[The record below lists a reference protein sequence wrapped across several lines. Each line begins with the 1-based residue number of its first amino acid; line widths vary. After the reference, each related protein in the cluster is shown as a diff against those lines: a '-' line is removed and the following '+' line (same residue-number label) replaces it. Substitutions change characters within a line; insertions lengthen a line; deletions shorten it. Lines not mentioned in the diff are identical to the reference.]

1 MNAPYPQTQDS
12 VVKRIFWLYGLYT
25 VLSNAVFLIG
35 YYWLP
40 EGLLRD
46 SPPTAAGQVVAST
59 SSFWGQFGLTLL
71 FNLGWV
77 TVVCVLLNVN
87 QVRGFPVGYVYP
99 ISLAVMTGLIA
110 GTNSFVASDLSSYN
124 AREGMALGLSIGN
137 LEMLGYIC
145 VIASTVKLGIYQY
158 RSWWRWSGEWKPVK
172 MMNFRDVRFSRT
184 EILFLMVGVLLIVVG
199 AYRETAMAF
208 NLL

>member
-1 MNAPYPQTQDS
+1 MDASCPHAQEH
-12 VVKRIFWLYGLYT
+12 VVKRTLWLYGLYT
-25 VLSNAVFLIG
+25 VLSNAAFLIG

-46 SPPTAAGQVVAST
+46 SPSTAAGQVVASA
-59 SSFWGQFGLTLL
+59 SSFWGQFALTLL

-77 TVVCVLLNVN
+77 TVVCVLMNVN
-87 QVRGFPVGYVYP
+87 QVRGFPVGYLYP
-99 ISLAVMTGLIA
+99 IPLAVVSGLII
-110 GTNSFVASDLSSYN
+110 GTNSFVASDLSRYN
-124 AREGMALGLSIGN
+124 VREGMALGLSIGN

-145 VIASTVKLGIYQY
+145 IIAATVKLGIYQY
-158 RSWWRWSGEWKPVK
+158 RSWWRWGGDWKPVK
-172 MMNFRDVRFSRT
+172 TMNFRDVRFSRT
-184 EILFLMVGVLLIVVG
+184 ETLFLMIGVLLIVIG